1 MGKFTCHFRAMLILV
16 CVAGALA
23 ARPAFA
29 QTKGNGLPAGQ
40 KLLYNLEVIAYDGN
54 NCPAGDFTGSNTHRI
69 AVKANFSD
77 LTSVKGSDPS
87 TLIRQNDILLAA
99 APATDPNFR
108 VLSGNACLNGTATF
122 QLPTNPCS
130 VDLSIPCSLD
140 TDPTFQTYQVF
151 GRLVG
156 PPKSGVNVTT
166 CATDTVTG
174 LIVCSTE
181 SWASVRAS
189 KKDNPPKFTN
199 VSKQLLSICVDTT
212 GDSVC
217 DTRLA
222 LFAPQLSDFFWN
234 WDTNGKPHAQLFFV
248 AVPD

>member
-1 MGKFTCHFRAMLILV
+1 MLVLG

-54 NCPAGDFTGSNTHRI
+54 NCPAGDFSGSNTHRI

-77 LTSVKGSDPS
+77 LSSVKGSDPS
-87 TLIRQNDILLAA
+87 TLIRQNDILLAP
-99 APATDPNFR
+99 APASDPNFK
-108 VLSGNACLNGTATF
+108 VLSGNACANGTATF

-130 VDLSIPCSLD
+130 VDLSIPCSID
-140 TDPTFQTYQVF
+140 TDPAFQTYQVF

-166 CATDTVTG
+166 CATDTTLTGTG

-189 KKDNPPKFTN
+189 KNDNPPKFSN

-222 LFAPQLSDFFWN
+222 LFAPQLADFFWN
-234 WDTNGKPHAQLFFV
+234 WDTSGKPHAQLFFV